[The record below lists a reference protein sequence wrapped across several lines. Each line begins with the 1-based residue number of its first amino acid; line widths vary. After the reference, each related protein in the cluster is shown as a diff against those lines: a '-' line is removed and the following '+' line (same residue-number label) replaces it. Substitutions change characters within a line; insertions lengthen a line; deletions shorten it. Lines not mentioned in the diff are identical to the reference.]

1 VRRLLY
7 LVGPIVA
14 ILFIAASFTV
24 PLPGQGQTISDDEIR
39 FATRQYSPRP
49 ENAIRVR
56 TDLVEVPVVVRD
68 SNGVVVTGLTKGD
81 FEVYDQNKKRDIS
94 FFAVETAQHTNAMEI
109 APSSAPGVATPA
121 PAPPATPPDR
131 KPRYVAFYFDD
142 FNMSPGDANASRNAA
157 EKFVREGIDPGDKMG
172 IFTSSTT
179 ATQDFTDDKQKLLD
193 ALGNIRPHQKKANEG
208 PASCPNL
215 TPYQAYLIMWNYNTH
230 SDAFDLAVQQAI
242 LCRACSPPTSKVAGI
257 PCPPVVL
264 SAARQTLALSEQFS
278 DDTLGIISD
287 VIRYLGR
294 MPGRRMLVLTSSGFM
309 TQTFGPRQYQEKVI
323 DAALQANIVINSL
336 DAKGLWAAPPGGD
349 PSEWRDRVTGGPL
362 AAYQDQLD
370 DMQKE
375 INDDPLV
382 AMAEGTGGRF
392 FHNQNDLTRGYRE
405 LTTVPEISYILGF
418 SPDNINPNGDLHTL
432 KVKLVNSKGLTVSAR
447 HGYFA
452 PTKKDADERAAEL
465 ARQEKLDHLV
475 LSSDN
480 VSDVSAQVQ
489 TQSVQ
494 SQSGVPNLNV
504 AAHVDIH
511 NLPFQHRADRSVE
524 RLIFVSALF
533 DQQNHFVTGV
543 QGLMDLNLKDTT
555 VAQISTRGLNASL
568 SLTAPPGNYRLRQV
582 IQEEATGRLAAL
594 STPVEIH

>member
-1 VRRLLY
+1 MAGVLRMKRLHL
-7 LVGPIVA
+7 LLPALAAFSLLI
-14 ILFIAASFTV
+14 IAHA
-24 PLPGQGQTISDDEIR
+24 QTISDDEIR
-39 FATRQYSPRP
+39 FGTRPYSPRP

-68 SNGVVVTGLTKGD
+68 SNGAVVKGLTKDD

-94 FFAVETAQHTNAMEI
+94 FFVIETAQPANAIEI
-109 APSSAPGVATPA
+109 APTPKPGAATPA
-121 PAPPATPPDR
+121 PVPPAPPQDR
-131 KPRYVAFYFDD
+131 RPRYVAFYFDD
-142 FNMSPGDANASRNAA
+142 FNMSPGDTSASRAAA
-157 EKFVREGIDPGDKMG
+157 EKFVRQDIDPADKAG

-179 ATQDFTDDKQKLLD
+179 VTQDFTDDKQKLLD
-193 ALGNIRPHQKKANEG
+193 ALSKILPHQKKANEG
-208 PASCPNL
+208 AAACPNL
-215 TPYQAYLIMWNYNTH
+215 NPYQAFLIMQTYNTH

-242 LCRACSPPTSKVAGI
+242 QCRACTPPNDKYGKI
-257 PCPPVVL
+257 PCPPIVL
-264 SAARQTLALSEQFS
+264 SAARQTLAMSEQYS
-278 DDTLGIISD
+278 QDTFGIISD
-287 VIRYLGR
+287 VIRYLGK

-309 TQTFGPRQYQEKVI
+309 SQTVGPQAYQEKVI
-323 DAALQANIVINSL
+323 DAALQANIVINTL

-349 PSEWRDRVTGGPL
+349 PSGWMDRVTGGPL

-375 INDDPLV
+375 INDDPLA

-392 FHNQNDLTRGYRE
+392 FHNQNDLARGYRE
-405 LTTVPEISYILGF
+405 LTTVPEVSYVLGF
-418 SPDNINPNGDLHTL
+418 SPDDINPNGSLHTL
-432 KVKLVNSKGLTVSAR
+432 KVKLVNPKGLTVSAR

-452 PTKKDADERAAEL
+452 PTKKNTDARAAES
-465 ARQEKLDHLV
+465 ARQEKLDRAV
-475 LSSDN
+475 LSSDS

-489 TQSVQ
+489 AQSLQ
-494 SQSGVPNLNV
+494 SQPGAPNLNV

-511 NLPFQHRADRSVE
+511 DLPFQHRAERSVE

-543 QGLMDLNLKDTT
+543 QGLMDLNLKDATL
-555 VAQISTRGLNASL
+555 AQISTRGLNANL

-582 IQEEATGRLAAL
+582 IQEEVTGRIAAF